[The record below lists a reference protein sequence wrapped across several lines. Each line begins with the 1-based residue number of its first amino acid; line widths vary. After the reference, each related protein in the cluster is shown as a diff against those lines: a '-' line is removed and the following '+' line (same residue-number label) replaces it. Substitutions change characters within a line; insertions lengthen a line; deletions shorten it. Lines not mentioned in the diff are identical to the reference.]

1 MSISAIADLASLP
14 VGLVCLT
21 LSIRAFY
28 LYAFSRS
35 DVVFVIGFALGS
47 ISLAILFGI
56 TGEVHFIN
64 WNTDWARYTGSS
76 SGALFIFL
84 SSLVRSHEGM
94 QQLRRWQIVVAM
106 VFVCVVL
113 LTPVLPPFPN
123 PLVPAALNSI
133 RTVLYGAAFIRYA
146 SLYAFKGTRFSLIMC
161 IGFLLLVIGFALN
174 TPHLLYPGRF
184 TTMEITGAF
193 VRIFGYSAVALAYSF
208 G

>member
-1 MSISAIADLASLP
+1 MSLSEIANLASVP

-28 LYAFSRS
+28 LYALSRS
-35 DVVFVIGFALGS
+35 DVVFLIGFALGS
-47 ISLAILFGI
+47 ISLAILFGVS
-56 TGEVHFIN
+56 GEIHFIH

-84 SSLVRSHEGM
+84 SSLVRSHQGM

-106 VFVCVVL
+106 VFGCVIF
-113 LTPVLPPFPN
+113 LTPILPPFPN

-133 RTVLYGAAFIRYA
+133 RTVIYGCAFIRYA

-161 IGFLLLVIGFALN
+161 VGFLLLVTGFALN
-174 TPHLLYPGRF
+174 TPQLLYPGSF
-184 TTMEITGAF
+184 AAMQITGAF
-193 VRIFGYSAVALAYSF
+193 VRIFGYSSVALAYSF